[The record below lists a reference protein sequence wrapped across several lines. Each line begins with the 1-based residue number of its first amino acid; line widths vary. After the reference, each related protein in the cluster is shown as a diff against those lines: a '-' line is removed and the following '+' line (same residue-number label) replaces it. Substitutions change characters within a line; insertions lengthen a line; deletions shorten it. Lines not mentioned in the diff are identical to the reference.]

1 MKNEHVIYG
10 VAGLFLGLFLG
21 FWTANTLMPKP
32 GAPQA
37 TGGQTQG
44 AQSVNSGQE
53 ELPPGHPPVDPNN
66 PVQAP
71 PLPGSGGAQSASAE
85 ASATSMPSLL
95 PASDGKPAEQAYKN
109 IKVLKGVPASRIDAI
124 MDSFTKQLGVDCTH
138 CHVSEAEPE
147 KDTPRK
153 EVARKWIVNV
163 QTTNK
168 QMGGANQVTCY
179 TCHRGNPRPPGQ

>member
-1 MKNEHVIYG
+1 
-10 VAGLFLGLFLG
+10 
-21 FWTANTLMPKP
+21 MPKP